1 MNTVKQ
7 KVISKIIEVEGG
19 YVNDPKDSGGETKY
33 GITVAVARAN
43 GYTGDMKN
51 LPYDLAFKIYSTK
64 YWDSLNLDAIE
75 KVAPKIAE
83 EMADTAVNMG
93 VDRSGTFL
101 QRCLNVLNNQGTA
114 YPDIVVDGGVGGK
127 TLAALNSFLS
137 LRKLDGEEVLL
148 KMLNCL
154 QGEFYISLAEKRDK
168 DEKFVFGWFKNRV
181 I

>member
-19 YVNDPKDSGGETKY
+19 YVNDSSDSGGATKY

-43 GYTGDMKN
+43 GYAGDMKN
-51 LPYDLAFKIYSTK
+51 LPYDLAFKIYSQK

-83 EMADTAVNMG
+83 EMADTGVNMG
-93 VDRSGTFL
+93 VDRSGIFL
-101 QRCLNVLNNQGTA
+101 QRCLNVLNNCGTA
-114 YPDIVVDGGVGGK
+114 YADIVADGNVGGK
-127 TLAALNSFLS
+127 TLSALNSFLS

-154 QGEFYISLAEKRDK
+154 QGEFYISLAEKREK

-181 I
+181 

>member
-1 MNTVKQ
+1 MDNIKN

-19 YVNDPKDSGGETKY
+19 YSNDRSDSGGETKY

-43 GYTGDMKN
+43 GYAGDMKN
-51 LPYDLAFKIYSTK
+51 LPYDLAFKIYSQK

-75 KVAPKIAE
+75 KLAPKIAE
-83 EMADTAVNMG
+83 EMADTGVNMG
-93 VDRSGTFL
+93 VDRSGIFL
-101 QRCLNVLNNQGTA
+101 QRCLNVLNNCGTA
-114 YPDIVVDGGVGGK
+114 YPDITVDGDVGGK
-127 TLAALNSFLS
+127 TLSALNSFLS

-154 QGEFYISLAEKRDK
+154 QGEFYISLAEKREK

-181 I
+181 